1 MDPMIIND
9 NNEDLISDDD
19 IPLEQLKATGKP
31 PFWQMEIL
39 EQAVNDNADLN
50 IPKLNESDSSNQPC
64 RNSIQVSFSLEQ
76 LQVPLFPWFWWL
88 SYDTYLP
95 SQGKALIVDE
105 RGIVCSRH
113 DVLPNGCCRIEQ
125 RQTSKNEKTP
135 SMAVRERYS
144 CKTCNPQG
152 CCTIYEYCVSCC
164 LHPGKVDTYMC
175 IILFSLAMYS
185 KYIIHEVYKCTIA
198 KPKYF
203 TKKVTILFSL

>member
-64 RNSIQVSFSLEQ
+64 RNSI
-76 LQVPLFPWFWWL
+76 
-88 SYDTYLP
+88 
-95 SQGKALIVDE
+95 QGKALIVDE